1 MRRYAIVGLAVVA
14 LAAYLSFGLSTI
26 RRTISGWYN
35 MVTIQIGGQISPLRR
50 LEHTRLIVEEYQV
63 QLDEATSTLAAEI
76 ASSEEFQDEL
86 ERIYAEMSK
95 RELPPEQQGLYDRI
109 KYFRWF
115 RDQGRR
121 LKELD
126 DKILQAII
134 LAKLNGL
141 TEAQDSL
148 NKLMGELEKTVK
160 EEAEL
165 LELMK
170 QDRDVNE
177 PSQAPRVTPSPI
189 RKPSTTRP
197 TAVPGVQ

>member
-86 ERIYAEMSK
+86 ERIYASMSK

-170 QDRDVNE
+170 QDRDVTE

>member
-95 RELPPEQQGLYDRI
+95 RELPPEQQGLHDRI

-197 TAVPGVQ
+197 TADTGVQ